1 MTWHNVMNAR
11 TGRRT
16 STAMKVVKGKMVM
29 IGRKHGEY
37 FATQALCWC
46 HMRWPLAWGAKI
58 TDDGCVRCPLH
69 QTTHKIEDGS
79 LVEWS
84 PFPLVPA
91 YGKLVG
97 SMVKPKDLW
106 RLRDENRGTDAFW
119 VDLALIADVPSPD
132 GHLSTRTF
140 PFFGSVPRGRA
151 RCVARH
157 AAVHARAPHALP
169 L

>member
-1 MTWHNVMNAR
+1 MTWHNVMKANWKKDR
-11 TGRRT
+11 
-16 STAMKVVKGKMVM
+16 TAMKVVKGKMVM

-37 FATQALCWC
+37 FATQALCR

-84 PFPLVPA
+84 PFPLFPP

-97 SMVKPKDLW
+97 SMVKPKDLGVYATKIEDG
-106 RLRDENRGTDAFW
+106 RLW
-119 VDLALIADVPSPD
+119 VDLP
-132 GHLSTRTF
+132 
-140 PFFGSVPRGRA
+140 
-151 RCVARH
+151 
-157 AAVHARAPHALP
+157 
-169 L
+169 